1 MLFSNKDLRK
11 LIIPLIIEQIL
22 AVLVGSVDTMMISTA
37 GEAAISGVSLVDMI
51 NVVIITLLA
60 SLATGGSVVSSQLLG
75 AGRKEDA
82 CRSSNQLMLV
92 AASVSL
98 LVTALFLIGREG
110 VLRLLFGSIEE
121 DVMQSA
127 LIYITITALSF
138 PFLAVYNSS
147 AALFRSMGKS
157 RVTMYVSMMMNVI
170 NVTGNYI
177 LVYRLRLGVAG
188 VAIPTLV
195 SRSVAGIVMFCL
207 LHSKHHVIHLTRGG
221 YKPDPHMI
229 RGILHIAI
237 PNGLENSLFQLGR
250 LLVVSIISGFG
261 TVQIAANAVANNLMS
276 MGILLA
282 SAMNLSVIPVVG
294 RCIGARDFE
303 QAKYYSRKLMTITYL
318 LNAAESLL
326 IIVLMPQILTL
337 YDLSPEAARLA
348 GTLELIHASFSIL
361 MWPSAFSLPCSL
373 RAAGDVRFTMVVSI
387 FSMAAF
393 RIVASYILGA
403 RMGMGAIGVWIGMVI
418 DWVFRT
424 ALFVWRWRSGKWKKF
439 ALEMPAKA

>member
-1 MLFSNKDLRK
+1 MLFSNKDLKR

-22 AVLVGSVDTMMISTA
+22 AVLVGTVDTMMISTA
-37 GEAAISGVSLVDMI
+37 GEAAISGVSLVNMI

-60 SLATGGSVVSSQLLG
+60 SLATGGAVVSSQLLG
-75 AGRKEDA
+75 AGQGEDA

-92 AASVSL
+92 AASASL
-98 LVTALFLIGREG
+98 LVTALFMIGRQG

-121 DVMQSA
+121 DVMRSA
-127 LIYITITALSF
+127 LIYISITALSF

-177 LVYRLRLGVAG
+177 LVYRLHLGVAG

-195 SRSVAGIVMFCL
+195 SRAVAGVVMFCL
-207 LHSKHHVIHLTRGG
+207 LHDKRHVIHLTRGG
-221 YKPDPHMI
+221 YKPDARMI
-229 RGILHIAI
+229 RRILHIAI

-261 TVQIAANAVANNLMS
+261 TVQIAANAVANNLMN
-276 MGILLA
+276 MGIILA
-282 SAMNLSVIPVVG
+282 SALNLAVIPVVG
-294 RCIGARDFE
+294 RCIGARDFG
-303 QAKYYSRKLMTITYL
+303 QARYFTRKLLTLTYL
-318 LNAAESLL
+318 LNGAENLL
-326 IIVLMPQILTL
+326 MIVLMPKLLGL
-337 YDLSPEAARLA
+337 YDLSEEAARLA
-348 GTLELIHASFSIL
+348 GTLELIHASFGIL

-373 RAAGDVRFTMVVSI
+373 RAAGDVRFTMTVSI

-403 RMGMGAIGVWIGMVI
+403 KMGMGAIGVWIGMVI

-424 ALFVWRWRSGKWKKF
+424 ALFVWRWRSGIWEKF
-439 ALEMPAKA
+439 APAKAS